1 MSKKPAE
8 DYTIKP
14 ENKEAKIDTS
24 DWPLLLKNFD
34 KLLVRSYKYTPIN
47 TGSSPTQSPLEEHL
61 KYGVINLD
69 KPANPSSHG

>member
-1 MSKKPAE
+1 MSKKQVE

-47 TGSSPTQSPLEEHL
+47 SGSYQTQRPLEENIL
-61 KYGVINLD
+61 NMV
-69 KPANPSSHG
+69 